1 MRRGEMENDPADA
14 GGSQKAAAD
23 ARTLAIAA

>member
-1 MRRGEMENDPADA
+1 MRNGERVNVPADA

-23 ARTLAIAA
+23 ARTQAIAA